1 MSFNYTR
8 FNVIR
13 AVAFL
18 ESVSHTNAIT
28 MEEKLETVLTQGVAE
43 VVVKDEVKSLLAAN
57 KPLIV
62 KLGVDPTS
70 PDMHL
75 GHALP
80 LRKLRQL
87 QDLGHQAVLVI
98 GDFTAGIGDPA
109 GSNKTRPVLS
119 EDEIKSNMA
128 GYLDQAAKIIDIDK
142 ATVVYNSK
150 WLGSMTIKE
159 LVGYTMQISVN
170 SLIEREDFANRL
182 AQSNPVSLHELLY
195 PLFQGIDSVHL
206 KADIELGGWDQRL
219 NFLTARE
226 LQKKLG
232 QAPQG
237 VIMMKPL
244 LGLDGTRKMSK
255 SYDNYIAINE
265 TADQMFG
272 KVMSIPDELIAN
284 FGELAAWMDQ
294 EQIRLLN
301 HRHPREAKADVAE
314 AIVARYYSKEQ
325 AIQCRKRF
333 DGTFKDKKIDQAE
346 RTTITFSDP
355 EITLI
360 QAVTQSL
367 KESSSHAQRLISQNG
382 VRIAGVIKSD
392 PREKIVLAEKNVT
405 LQIGKHRFFELRYE
419 L

>member
-142 ATVVYNSK
+142 ATVVYNSE
-150 WLGSMTIKE
+150 WLRSMTIKE

-325 AIQCRKRF
+325 AI
-333 DGTFKDKKIDQAE
+333 
-346 RTTITFSDP
+346 TFSDP

-419 L
+419 K

>member
-8 FNVIR
+8 FNVTR

-18 ESVSHTNAIT
+18 ESVTHTNAIT

-43 VVVKDEVKSLLAAN
+43 VVVKDEVRSLLAAG
-57 KPLIV
+57 KSLVV
-62 KLGVDPTS
+62 KLGVDPTT

-87 QDLGHQAVLVI
+87 QDIGHQAVLVI

-109 GSNKTRPVLS
+109 GTNKTRPVLS
-119 EDEIKSNMA
+119 EEEIKSNMA
-128 GYLDQAAKIIDIDK
+128 GYLDQAAKIINIED
-142 ATVVYNSK
+142 ATIVYNSE
-150 WLGSMTIKE
+150 WLSSMTIKE

-206 KADIELGGWDQRL
+206 KVDIELGGWDQRL

-284 FGELAAWMDQ
+284 FAELAAWMDQ

-314 AIVARYYSKEQ
+314 AIVACYYSKEQ

-346 RTTITFSDP
+346 RTAVTFTDP

-382 VRIAGVIKSD
+382 VRIAGVIKND
-392 PREKIVLAEKNVT
+392 PREKIVIADKSVI